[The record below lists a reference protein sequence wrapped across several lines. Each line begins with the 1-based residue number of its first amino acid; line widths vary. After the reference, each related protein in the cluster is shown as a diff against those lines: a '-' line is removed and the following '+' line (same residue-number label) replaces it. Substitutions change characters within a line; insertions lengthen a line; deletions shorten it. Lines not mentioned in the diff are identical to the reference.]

1 LALKNT
7 LINRV
12 LAAQAVTTCI
22 TALAFLS
29 QGAIDALSVLL
40 GGLIC
45 LIPNLYLARKLT
57 AHRSADANKL
67 MSTMYAAEF
76 GKIFITMALFAVVFI
91 TQKWVQPLI
100 LLVGFGIAQLVHW
113 LVPLLESNNN
123 ESNKSNQ

>member
-1 LALKNT
+1 MALKNT

-40 GGLIC
+40 AGLIC

-123 ESNKSNQ
+123 ESNKSNE

>member
-1 LALKNT
+1 M
-7 LINRV
+7 
-12 LAAQAVTTCI
+12 
-22 TALAFLS
+22 
-29 QGAIDALSVLL
+29 DALSVLL